1 MKKKKV
7 FLIIFLFSISL
18 TIFGFIVDSDE
29 FVFDIKEN
37 VIDFIGMTT
46 LFFTFFSLVYLLFS
60 FILTRF
66 FSK

>member
-1 MKKKKV
+1 MKKV
-7 FLIIFLFSISL
+7 FLSILAFSIIL

-29 FVFDIKEN
+29 FVLDIKEN

-46 LFFTFFSLVYLLFS
+46 LFFTFFSLVYLMIS